1 MIQRG
6 RRAASLTRAS
16 NSVVSDDVQPGF
28 QYSASSDTV
37 GMPVIADSRC
47 ANVDLPDPDD
57 PMTRMRS
64 MIRTRD
70 QRARAAR
77 AACSLA
83 KSSPA
88 WCEERVSGLADT
100 IRKPLV

>member
-6 RRAASLTRAS
+6 WCAASVARVS
-16 NSVVSDDVQPGF
+16 NSVASDGVQPGF
-28 QYSASSDTV
+28 QYSASSDTI

-57 PMTRMRS
+57 PMTRIRC
-64 MIRTRD
+64 MIRTRY

-100 IRKPLV
+100 IRNPLV